1 MPVFQVELDDGRKL
15 HIDADDQQS
24 ALAGVQ
30 HFTNQSAP
38 STSTVDAFG
47 QGIADTA
54 RGIGRTLNLGGDS
67 PTAEGIAKGVEN
79 PNYQPAN
86 PMKNGIGDVPRALAE
101 NAAPLATQVG
111 AGVLAKAVSKG
122 LLRLPGPYAKGVGLA
137 VGLGTAALENAGN
150 NFKAA
155 AVSRTGDPNATPNT
169 HDIVQGG
176 AATGGQLLA
185 DSVLQK
191 RFLGGAEP
199 IRAGGVT
206 GASAALA
213 KLGKT
218 AVVGAGSGTVQQ
230 AIGDANAGKM
240 PTFEDLG
247 NAGIKGAATAAAL
260 ATPAAV
266 GDVSSAAKYRGV
278 TADLQP
284 AAARVANT
292 MQEEAQGKDLS
303 NPSVGKEVLTR
314 ASGRV
319 NDALKQAVDP
329 VKDQLTPQAQSVIS
343 AAQAGQHLSP
353 QDYATL
359 QASLPAQ
366 HADNIIQRV
375 QDAHVVNNILP
386 ATGSVGDHSFTG
398 GLTSKVMNTFGLSGH
413 NVAKA
418 ATLGILAEHL
428 GSHFI
433 THSPES
439 LALGAGAAGASYLM
453 DKLTG
458 ARAPANRFVNRFADP
473 NAGVSANVTPPTPAP
488 QNLVKPMPWGTPPA
502 ASSVPSVAQ
511 GPALARP
518 PAGFGPLMTSYVA
531 QANRQGKQQAR
542 AAQQAQNQQRQA
554 TVAAAA
560 PLLAKLA
567 AAQKPQAPPTS
578 VNPND
583 LPTAIT
589 RPAKNIMKGAASAT
603 GMREDYSLAQQKAEA
618 LRQQA
623 AGQAQ
628 ARAEAA
634 RSPLI
639 ADVGGLGAVENPAAV
654 KQMGQYVSGANLI
667 KKLRAIKEESEG
679 AAAEPKVKSNG
690 SANGNGHAAE
700 APVEEAPFD
709 PKGLKITKVNDA
721 DRAVAAKAASEFAT
735 SSQAPPVVV
744 DRYRTSTATK
754 QARIRDRLLEASG
767 DPTFP
772 AEDVGVMEH
781 LSQLKDLRGHN
792 DVLDHI
798 ARAPMEHQALLKRYF
813 GPKWAESIWKKP
825 KSERK

>member
-47 QGIADTA
+47 QGIADTT

-122 LLRLPGPYAKGVGLA
+122 LLRLPGPYAKGIGLA

-169 HDIVQGG
+169 KDLIQGG

-191 RFLGGAEP
+191 RFLGGVSP
-199 IRAGGVT
+199 IRAGGLPGA
-206 GASAALA
+206 GASLA

-218 AVVGAGSGTVQQ
+218 AVVGAGSGAVQQ

-240 PTFEDLG
+240 PTAEDLG
-247 NAGIKGAATAAAL
+247 NAGIKGAATAGAL
-260 ATPAAV
+260 ATPAAI
-266 GDVSSAAKYRGV
+266 GDTASAFKYRGV
-278 TADLQP
+278 TSDLQP
-284 AAARVANT
+284 AASRVANT
-292 MQEEAQGKDLS
+292 MQEEAQGKNLAS
-303 NPSVGKEVLTR
+303 PKVGKEVLAR

-319 NDALKQAVDP
+319 NDALNQAVAP
-329 VKDQLTPQAQSVIS
+329 VKDQLTPQAQSIIG

-359 QASLPAQ
+359 QATLPAT

-375 QDAHVVNNILP
+375 QDAHVINNVLP
-386 ATGSVGDHSFTG
+386 NTGNLGDHAFTG
-398 GLTSKVMNTFGLSGH
+398 GMANKAAGLFGLSGH
-413 NVAKA
+413 NAAKA
-418 ATLGILAEHL
+418 VAGSLLVEHF
-428 GSHFI
+428 GSHLI

-439 LALGAGAAGASYLM
+439 LALGAGSAGAAYLL

-458 ARAPANRFVNRFADP
+458 ARSPANRFVNRFADP
-473 NAGVSANVTPPTPAP
+473 NAGVSANVTPPPPPRGPTG
-488 QNLVKPMPWGTPPA
+488 PWDPPPL
-502 ASSVPSVAQ
+502 S
-511 GPALARP
+511 RP
-518 PAGFGPLMTSYVA
+518 PTGFGSVLNAYTSQMNREGR
-531 QANRQGKQQAR
+531 QADMAAR
-542 AAQQAQNQQRQA
+542 QAQNAQNRS
-554 TVAAAA
+554 TVAGAM

-567 AAQKPQAPPTS
+567 AASKAQQPQAAPAA

-735 SSQAPPVVV
+735 SSKAPQVVV

-772 AEDVGVMEH
+772 AEDVAVMEH